1 MTEEAAG
8 LEPEGEVAP
17 VSAEETKQ
25 PETQE
30 PESSEQVEPEGEPE
44 KPKPKL
50 KGVGK
55 RLHQLTSE
63 RDYWRQMAQ
72 QAQPVE
78 PEKPEE
84 PLRTLADFGHDE
96 SKFSAYL
103 FERAEAKAVKAARTE
118 ASTWAK
124 QQEAAARKESFESS
138 LAEFAD
144 DHPDFYDGWRETPIS
159 QPMAEAIMDSEI
171 SAHVAYYLKN
181 NQDVAL
187 KLFQLS
193 GPAAAKEIGRI
204 EERLVTEQA
213 KAKAKPVS
221 QAPSPPPKIEG
232 SDPGNVE
239 RDPSKMTDEQ
249 YRKWREQT
257 IARRSGYR

>member
-1 MTEEAAG
+1 MADEDQAQEA
-8 LEPEGEVAP
+8 EVVAP
-17 VSAEETKQ
+17 EEEQ

-30 PESSEQVEPEGEPE
+30 TVTEQVEPEGEPE

-55 RLHQLTSE
+55 RLHQLTTE

-72 QAQPVE
+72 QGAKEPQEPAAPEPVKGLKDFE
-78 PEKPEE
+78 YDEAKY
-84 PLRTLADFGHDE
+84 LAYV
-96 SKFSAYL
+96 S
-103 FERAEAKAVKAARTE
+103 ERAKAEAVEAARTE
-118 ASTWAK
+118 ASAWRGE
-124 QQEAAARKESFESS
+124 QEAKARRESFESN

-144 DHPDFYDGWRETPIS
+144 DHPDFYDGWSETPVS
-159 QPMAEAIMDSEI
+159 QPMADAIMDSEI
-171 SAHVAYYLKN
+171 GPQVAYYLKN

-193 GPAAAKEIGRI
+193 GAAAAKEIGRI

-213 KAKAKPVS
+213 KAKEKPVS
-221 QAPSPPPKIEG
+221 QAPSPTPKIEG

-239 RDPSKMTDEQ
+239 RDPSKMTNAEF
-249 YRKWREQT
+249 RKWRERT
-257 IARRSGYR
+257 IARRSGFR